1 MSEAPDPATILDIV
15 SSFDQ
20 DTSPDA
26 FLAKSVS
33 AIPARIDQARFA
45 RVYRLHDGKA
55 VLQAASDT
63 EQPTGAYRYVRGTPV
78 YAEVVRHG
86 TPAVENGLWVGP
98 LHFGPTIYGLLEIG
112 ASDDL
117 TRAWSSALRLLA
129 QHLGQSLYT
138 VTIHDLVR
146 RQASAAME
154 LTRCT
159 TFTEIAG
166 AIGRHMLQG
175 GQFVTIDLLE
185 YGENGAMAGLRVLAS
200 ANRQQ
205 TFDAAETLPLS
216 INDLG
221 QPLAE
226 SFINAQP
233 ALVNDISGN
242 NTMSVPFRKWLAGH
256 KVEALLSLPL
266 RRGEQTLGVLVI
278 NSIEGPLLLT
288 DDQMMAYRSLADQVS
303 ALVQVHRLT
312 EESARSQD
320 ISERQAR
327 AFAELRSSQDFAEMA
342 GIMARHMLPTPG
354 RFLTINSLQY
364 DSHGQ
369 MNGLRML
376 ASANRERTYT
386 YEAAELPFG
395 WEGTSARVRQMLRDG
410 VMQVSEMQLES
421 PESLGVELYAWLEAN
436 KVKHFM
442 TFPMSVSGRPVAVLS
457 VLSKSTPF
465 SKDEINAFHNLA
477 DQVGALFHT
486 RDLLRQTEDTLVQ
499 VQILYEVNR
508 SILAAQ
514 DALDVL
520 RALRD
525 HLAPDASTISHIVV
539 GYNAKNRIETLTVS
553 HLLAAGR
560 EEVVDIPFHE
570 MIGPEKVAAL
580 QVYWEQ
586 QGARLSVIEDIHQSD
601 YPLQEFIEGQNTQSY
616 LAITVPERG
625 QIKHLIGISFDH
637 PRTFDE
643 LTRRL
648 YESLSDQISIVFQ
661 NLRLLQ
667 ESQVSAAELGKQV
680 EVLEHINQLATTL
693 SAIQGEA
700 SLFAR
705 SAEMLVNTVKADHCG
720 MVLVDPGEE
729 TGTVVGEYPLG
740 TAMGLRIP
748 WTGNPLAALVTHEGK
763 TAIVHDVASDARLI
777 EATRLFFE
785 SAGIT
790 ACIFVPL
797 KMQGKVVGSVGLDIY
812 NYSHSISPE
821 MVEIAEIMTTQIGVA
836 LQNVRLLTDTQ
847 RHAQQ
852 LQRIAAFN
860 QSVQA
865 TLDMEAIFNI
875 ALTESA
881 QMLPLDQMY
890 ILLYDPGQGQLRT
903 VAEYEQGQIKITL
916 TDGAL
921 LGLDDTTEGRVWRTR
936 EFVYLPT
943 ESRARDPRQP
953 FKMEPGSDM
962 IAALQSHGRTLGVVS
977 VSSSKTYAYG
987 ETDFAVF
994 RQMTDQLTVAI
1005 ENAEAYTQSQRQARN
1020 EALVNDI
1027 ATRLQRQTDIQSM
1040 LDITMNELGKA
1051 LGARRARIRLAT
1063 QPGEPHEKPV

>member
-1 MSEAPDPATILDIV
+1 MSEAPDPGIILDIV
-15 SSFDQ
+15 SNFDQ
-20 DTSPDA
+20 GTSPDA
-26 FLAKSVS
+26 FLEKSLS
-33 AIPARIDQARFA
+33 AIPARIPLARYA
-45 RVYRLHDGKA
+45 RIYRLNNGKA

-63 EQPTGAYRYVRGTPV
+63 EQPTGAYRYVHSTPV
-78 YAEVVRHG
+78 YAEVVEKG
-86 TPAVENGLWVGP
+86 SPIMENGLWVAP
-98 LHFGPTIYGLLEIG
+98 LHFGPTLYGLLEIG

-117 TRAWSSALRLLA
+117 TQGWSSALHLLA
-129 QHLGQSLYT
+129 QSLGQAFYT
-138 VTIHDLVR
+138 VSIRDLVR
-146 RQASAAME
+146 RQANAAME

-159 TFTEIAG
+159 TFPEMAGVIA
-166 AIGRHMLQG
+166 RHLLRS
-175 GQFVTIDLLE
+175 GQFVAIDLFD
-185 YGENGAMAGLRVLAS
+185 YGENGALTGLKVIAS

-205 TFDAAETLPLS
+205 TFDTTEMLPLT

-242 NTMSVPFRKWLAGH
+242 STMSARFRKWLAGH
-256 KVEALLSLPL
+256 KVEALFSLPL
-266 RRGEQTLGVLVI
+266 RRGEQTFGVLVI
-278 NSIEGPLLLT
+278 NCIEGPLLLT
-288 DDQMMAYRSLADQVS
+288 EDETMAYQSLADQVS
-303 ALVQVHRLT
+303 ALVQVHHLT
-312 EESARSQD
+312 EESAHSQD

-327 AFAELRSSQDFAEMA
+327 AFAELQGSQDFAAMA

-386 YEAAELPFG
+386 YDAAELPFS
-395 WEGTSARVRQMLRDG
+395 WEGTSERVRAMLKEG
-410 VMQVSEMQLES
+410 VVQISQTRLES
-421 PESLGVELYAWLEAN
+421 PESLGAELHAWLGDN
-436 KVKHFM
+436 NVKHFM
-442 TFPMSVSGRPVAVLS
+442 NFPMSLSGRPVAVLS
-457 VLSKSTPF
+457 VLSKSEAF

-477 DQVGALFHT
+477 DQVSALIHT

-508 SILAAQ
+508 EILAAQ
-514 DALDVL
+514 DSLDVL
-520 RALRD
+520 RALRN
-525 HLAPDASTISHIVV
+525 HLAPDASIISHMVV
-539 GYNAKNRIETLTVS
+539 GHNASNQIETLTVN
-553 HLLAAGR
+553 HILTAGR
-560 EEVVDIPFHE
+560 EEVVNMPFHDR
-570 MIGPEKVAAL
+570 IGPEKVAAL
-580 QVYWEQ
+580 QAYWEK
-586 QGARLSVIEDIHQSD
+586 QGARLSVIEDLHQSD
-601 YPLQEFIEGQNTQSY
+601 HPLQEFIEAQHTRSY
-616 LAITVPERG
+616 IGIPVQERG

-637 PRTFDE
+637 PRAFDE

-667 ESQVSAAELGKQV
+667 ESQVSAVELSKQV
-680 EVLEHINQLATTL
+680 EALQHINQLATTL
-693 SAIQGEA
+693 SAIQDEA
-700 SLFAR
+700 SLFAQ
-705 SAEMLVNTVKADHCG
+705 SAEMVVSTVKADHCG
-720 MVLVDPGEE
+720 IVLIDAGEE
-729 TGTVVGEYPLG
+729 TATVVAEYPSG
-740 TAMGLRIP
+740 TAMGLKIP
-748 WTGNPLAALVTHEGK
+748 WTGNPLAGLVSQQGK
-763 TAIVHDVASDARLI
+763 TAILHDTASDERLI
-777 EATRLFFE
+777 EASRQFFE

-790 ACIFVPL
+790 GCIFVPL
-797 KMQGKVVGSVGLDIY
+797 KMQGKVVGSIGLDIY
-812 NYSHSISPE
+812 HHSRSISPE

-836 LQNVRLLTDTQ
+836 LQNIRLLTDTQ

-865 TLDMEAIFNI
+865 TLDMETIFNI

-890 ILLYDPGQGQLRT
+890 ILLYDPAQGQLRT
-903 VAEYEQGQIKITL
+903 VAEHEQGQIKITL
-916 TDGAL
+916 TDGVL

-977 VSSSKTYAYG
+977 VSSNQTYAYG

-1027 ATRLQRQTDIQSM
+1027 ATRLQRQTDIQNM

-1063 QPGEPHEKPV
+1063 HPGENNEKSV